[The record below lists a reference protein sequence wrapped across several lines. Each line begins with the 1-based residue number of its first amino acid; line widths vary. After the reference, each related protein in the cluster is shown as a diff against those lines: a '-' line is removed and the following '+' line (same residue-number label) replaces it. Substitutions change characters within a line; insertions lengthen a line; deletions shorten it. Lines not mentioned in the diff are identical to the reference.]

1 VDEGF
6 FCRHGQNAD
15 TLSATSGYPT
25 VEVVI
30 IIEQSSLAFVA
41 RFLKPSPGATS
52 LMKSH
57 LTAVTLSLS
66 ILLAGAATPGEA
78 QDDQL
83 FSKPTIDLGV
93 VVSDVEKSVKFYTEA
108 IGFQEKQGFQVPGDF
123 AKDAGLTSGPMLD
136 IRVLALGSGSDATQL
151 KLMQVEGES
160 KPSDNS
166 VIHSQLGFSYL
177 TIHVADM
184 KSSLEKLK
192 KAGVTTVAKTPIEI
206 PFVPGVYLTIV
217 RDPDG
222 NLVELVGPNR

>member
-1 VDEGF
+1 
-6 FCRHGQNAD
+6 
-15 TLSATSGYPT
+15 
-25 VEVVI
+25 
-30 IIEQSSLAFVA
+30 
-41 RFLKPSPGATS
+41 
-52 LMKSH
+52 MKTQ
-57 LTAVTLSLS
+57 LIALLLSLGS
-66 ILLAGAATPGEA
+66 LCAGSANQVLA
-78 QDDQL
+78 QDGQL

-151 KLMQVEGES
+151 KLMQVEASS
-160 KPSDNS
+160 KPSDNT

-206 PFVPGVYLTIV
+206 PFAPGVYLTIV